1 MNPKLNYTP
10 ESIQI
15 LFDNPKLEIIKILCL
30 LNALVKYSKKQR
42 TIEEILFYYSVVEN
56 NKINNSKDIELVS
69 NNFYRFETKIN
80 RLLILMNTLGF
91 IQINGKLTDEFE
103 KIKIKLSLK
112 GQSFFE
118 ENINF
123 YLDSLFN
130 EYVNCINQVPYSK
143 SVLKKIKEEG
153 RYE

>member
-42 TIEEILFYYSVVEN
+42 TIEEILFYYSVEEN
-56 NKINNSKDIELVS
+56 NKMNNSKDIELVS

-80 RLLILMNTLGF
+80 RLLILMNTLDF
-91 IQINGKLTDEFE
+91 IQINGKITDKIE
-103 KIKIKLSLK
+103 KLKIKLSLN
-112 GQSFFE
+112 GQRFFE
-118 ENINF
+118 ENRNF
-123 YLDSLFN
+123 YLDSLFS
-130 EYVNCINQVPYSK
+130 EYVNCIEQVPYSK
-143 SVLKKIKEEG
+143 NVLKKIKEEG